1 MLIVELAIPFTR
13 LVRAKNMVDSTA
25 FSNLSGGQFTP
36 ESGGQF
42 DPKWGGQF
50 RPEQVVS
57 LNRIE
62 VVSFTEFSTQL
73 RLYLELTEKGYKI
86 AKQGLTSIGDIKRG
100 EFRLHKNRFDSL
112 SIVKPA
118 IKKDPLASATVG
130 HIRAMIIL
138 YWGFDDLMAECKFL
152 SADEKKLVRNVFDR
166 LASEAVSVLEN
177 LEEVTTSGRLKM
189 TDDARTSQIASLFE
203 QSQSIHTFARQLT
216 SEPAMLSAQRKQEFE
231 ALEYRRFIHGITY

>member
-1 MLIVELAIPFTR
+1 MRKLIVFVF
-13 LVRAKNMVDSTA
+13 LVLW
-25 FSNLSGGQFTP
+25 SNGGFAQKAREWLRQNKT
-36 ESGGQF
+36 Q
-42 DPKWGGQF
+42 KQYLI
-50 RPEQVVS
+50 EQVAH
-57 LNRIE
+57 
-62 VVSFTEFSTQL
+62 L

-100 EFRLHKNRFDSL
+100 EFKLHKNRFDSL
-112 SIVKPA
+112 SIVKPV

-152 SADEKKLVRNVFDR
+152 SVDEKKLVRNVFDR
-166 LASEAVSVLEN
+166 LASDGVAVLDN

-189 TDDARTSQIASLFE
+189 TDDARTTQISSLFE

-216 SEPAMLSAQRKQEFE
+216 SESAMLSAQRKQQYE
-231 ALEYRRFIHGITY
+231 AIENSRIIHGIN